1 MGRECK
7 NYYLQ
12 ESVGATTARAFV
24 WLMKAYK
31 RYGMKSE
38 VMVTLYDS
46 ILTLGPLNERFAV
59 NRLHDLYICEL
70 NTWDYDGRILRFGI
84 DTDFNYAW
92 SSKPDK
98 AKKAQLADPT
108 WHPTPEH
115 LLRVV
120 NLPRLVS

>member
-1 MGRECK
+1 M
-7 NYYLQ
+7 N
-12 ESVGATTARAFV
+12 
-24 WLMKAYK
+24 AYK
-31 RYGMKSE
+31 RYGMQSE

-70 NTWDYDGRILRFGI
+70 NAWNYDGRILRFGI

-92 SSKPDK
+92 STKPNK
-98 AKKAQLADPT
+98 AQKAQLADPS
-108 WHPTPEH
+108 WHPTPDR
-115 LLRVV
+115 LLHVV